1 MSTEALDVVI
11 SFDTT
16 GSMAGVLGQV
26 RKRSK
31 ELVER
36 LFKEIPELHV
46 GVMAHG
52 DYSDAK
58 TKYLLRKVDLTD
70 DKQAVL
76 KFIKSVPATFG
87 GDSPEAYEYALH
99 EARSLAWRDGVGRVL
114 VVIGDEVPHGKNYK
128 GNKDHLDWRVELQAL
143 ADAGVKIYGVQAHG
157 TDAKAKKFYQ
167 TLAEKS
173 GGTYLTL
180 GDFKTAADL
189 LAGIAMRERGEED
202 LSRYAREVTAARRMD
217 VGLRGAYEAMLG
229 RALTAEEGGEVEA
242 GTEATATEGDEATA
256 PPKRRRAARKAT
268 KKPAA
273 KKPARK
279 PARKKT
285 ARKPLVKRPTA
296 EQKKK
301 ARARV
306 AAAKKRASTRH
317 KGYTRSL
324 SLYSVAERA
333 RAAALKRARALA
345 ETIKKLRAKVKAARD
360 AERAANRALSDA
372 KKKAARLK

>member
-36 LFKEIPELHV
+36 LFKEIPGLHV

-114 VVIGDEVPHGKNYK
+114 VVIGDEVPHGREHIGGVGLGIEWPEAIEVGSGPKRVL
-128 GNKDHLDWRVELQAL
+128 DHRPHARNDVDAESDRMHRRDDVGVE
-143 ADAGVKIYGVQAHG
+143 DGGVGAV
-157 TDAKAKKFYQ
+157 
-167 TLAEKS
+167 
-173 GGTYLTL
+173 
-180 GDFKTAADL
+180 AADRL
-189 LAGIAMRERGEED
+189 QRDLRRQIGLRDRLQNRPGAPNRPVLGQRAAGLAHEPDGDAVVWEAPARCEERG
-202 LSRYAREVTAARRMD
+202 LGQVGYGHAAT
-217 VGLRGAYEAMLG
+217 L
-229 RALTAEEGGEVEA
+229 
-242 GTEATATEGDEATA
+242 
-256 PPKRRRAARKAT
+256 
-268 KKPAA
+268 PAV
-273 KKPARK
+273 
-279 PARKKT
+279 
-285 ARKPLVKRPTA
+285 L
-296 EQKKK
+296 
-301 ARARV
+301 
-306 AAAKKRASTRH
+306 
-317 KGYTRSL
+317 RSL
-324 SLYSVAERA
+324 CP
-333 RAAALKRARALA
+333 
-345 ETIKKLRAKVKAARD
+345 
-360 AERAANRALSDA
+360 
-372 KKKAARLK
+372 

>member
-36 LFKEIPELHV
+36 LFKEIPELRV

-167 TLAEKS
+167 TLADKS

-202 LSRYAREVTAARRMD
+202 LSRYAREVAAARRMD

-229 RALTAEEGGEVEA
+229 RALTAEEGGETGAEA
-242 GTEATATEGDEATA
+242 AATEGDEAA
-256 PPKRRRAARKAT
+256 PAPKRRPARKKAA
-268 KKPAA
+268 KKLAV
-273 KKPARK
+273 KKPARRR
-279 PARKKT
+279 A
-285 ARKPLVKRPTA
+285 PLVKKKPTA
-296 EQKKK
+296 ATK
-301 ARARV
+301 ARARRKL
-306 AAAKKRASTRH
+306 ATARKRAATKH
-317 KGYTRSL
+317 KGYTRAAKVYL
-324 SLYSVAERA
+324 VAERA
-333 RAAALKRARALA
+333 RSAALKRARALA
-345 ETIKKLRAKVKAARD
+345 ETLKKLRAKVKAARD
-360 AERAANRALSDA
+360 ADKAAARALSDA

>member
-229 RALTAEEGGEVEA
+229 RALTAEEGGETGAEA
-242 GTEATATEGDEATA
+242 ATEGDEASAET
-256 PPKRRRAARKAT
+256 KRRPARK
-268 KKPAA
+268 KAA
-273 KKPARK
+273 KKPAPKKAAAKR

-285 ARKPLVKRPTA
+285 ARRPFASAAT
-296 EQKKK
+296 KK
-301 ARARV
+301 RARV
-306 AAAKKRASTRH
+306 KIATAKKRAATKH
-317 KGYTRSL
+317 KSHNRATK
-324 SLYSVAERA
+324 LYLVAERA
-333 RAAALKRARALA
+333 RAAALKRAHALA
-345 ETIKKLRAKVKAARD
+345 ETLKKLRAKVKAARD

>member
-36 LFKEIPELHV
+36 LFKEIPGLHV

-99 EARSLAWRDGVGRVL
+99 EARSLAWRDDVGRVL

-167 TLAEKS
+167 TLADKS

-202 LSRYAREVTAARRMD
+202 LSRYAREVAAARRMD

-229 RALTAEEGGEVEA
+229 RALTAEEGGETGAEA
-242 GTEATATEGDEATA
+242 VATEGDEAA
-256 PPKRRRAARKAT
+256 PAPKRRPARKKAA

-273 KKPARK
+273 KKAAAKR
-279 PARKKT
+279 PARKKA
-285 ARKPLVKRPTA
+285 ARRPFPSAAT
-296 EQKKK
+296 KK
-301 ARARV
+301 RARLKV
-306 AAAKKRASTRH
+306 ATAKKRAATKH
-317 KGYTRSL
+317 KSYTRAA
-324 SLYSVAERA
+324 SLYSVASRA

-345 ETIKKLRAKVKAARD
+345 ETLKKLRAKVKAARD
-360 AERAANRALSDA
+360 AERVARRALSDA